1 MTDLQPPTPTP
12 DERVLAALSHVS
24 VLLPLV
30 GVIAPIVIWVT
41 QREKS
46 KFVAFQSLQAM
57 VYQLT
62 IIVGWILSW
71 GCYMCS
77 FFGIFTGMFLG
88 ASLES
93 SGSGET
99 FAILASLL
107 PLLVFGVIMV
117 FGIAFII
124 YGVVGAVMAFQ
135 GKPFRYIIIGERVE
149 RFMQSGQNPAAEL

>member
-46 KFVAFQSLQAM
+46 KYVAFQSLQAM

-77 FFGIFTGMFLG
+77 FLGIFAGMFLG
-88 ASLES
+88 AATETT
-93 SGSGET
+93 GSGET
-99 FAILASLL
+99 IAIISSLL
-107 PLLVFGVIMV
+107 PLLVIGVIMLL
-117 FGIAFII
+117 GFILMI

-149 RFMQSGQNPAAEL
+149 RFMQSGQNPAAES